1 MAQGYIQSITA
12 GSTPDTFSGVITN
25 SNGKKPVNFTDQTIT
40 AEDGTPISEPDL
52 CGMDSAVD
60 YSVDPS
66 SGHAHSIQRYA
77 SVQISGTIDD
87 QSTQAQLR
95 NFARSLVDD
104 SGDRNTTVII
114 RKG

>member
-1 MAQGYIQSITA
+1 MAQGFIQSITA
-12 GSTPDTFSGVITN
+12 GSDPETYSGVITN

-40 AEDGTPISEPDL
+40 TEDGTPISSPDD

-77 SVQISGTIDD
+77 SVQISGQIDD

-104 SGDRNTTVII
+104 SGPVDTTVVIK
-114 RKG
+114 RG